1 MLEVILFLIAIILIF
16 FLILKQRSLEDK
28 LLNFHAWAGDLSRNI
43 PSMVENSVTKTFQSS
58 ATVFES
64 LFSSAISKNTDVI
77 KGAFATSLKEL
88 GIQEDLG
95 KLKEASKDLKGI
107 TSDLKSMFQ
116 IKMERARFGELQLKT
131 LLEDIFP
138 RNRLL
143 FQKNIGFGTPDACIL
158 IEDNR
163 YLCIDSKFPL
173 ENFRKYNEA
182 EDAGEKERYWK
193 EFLKD
198 VRRHAESIRNKYVG
212 KENTAEFAFMFV
224 PSDAL
229 FYQIVSEA
237 SDVAVEASK
246 AGVILASP
254 SVLPAYLNLVSARIR
269 AEEISERA
277 EEIQRKMNTFGNYLE
292 DLGGKLDTLFRH
304 INNASSNVPKVQ
316 QSFGSLKA
324 YYSSVCRLESEEP
337 EERPV
342 EAIE

>member
-1 MLEVILFLIAIILIF
+1 MLEVILFAVAIILIL
-16 FLILKQRSLEDK
+16 FLILRQRAVENK
-28 LLNFHAWAGDLSRNI
+28 LLNFHARIDDFSQSI
-43 PSMVENSVTKTFQSS
+43 PSMVEGSISKTFQSS
-58 ATVFES
+58 APVFES
-64 LFSSAISKNTDVI
+64 LFSSAITKNADLI

-107 TSDLKSMFQ
+107 SSDLKSMFQ
-116 IKMERARFGELQLKT
+116 MKMERARFGELQLET

-143 FQKNIGFGTPDACIL
+143 FQRNIGVGTPDACIL
-158 IEDNR
+158 IEDGR

-182 EDAGEKERYWK
+182 EDSGEKEKYWK

-198 VRRHAESIRNKYVG
+198 VRRHAESIKDKYVG

-269 AEEISERA
+269 AEEISEKA

-324 YYSSVCRLESEEP
+324 YYSSVCRLEFEEAM
-337 EERPV
+337 
-342 EAIE
+342 EAAE